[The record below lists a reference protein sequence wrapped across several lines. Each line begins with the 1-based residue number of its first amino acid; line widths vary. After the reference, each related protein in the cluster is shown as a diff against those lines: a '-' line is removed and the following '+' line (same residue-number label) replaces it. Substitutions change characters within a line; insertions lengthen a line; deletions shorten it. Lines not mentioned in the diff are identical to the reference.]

1 MKALRVLVVFIL
13 NIGISYADMIAM
25 SESEIQLQQKF
36 YAYATQEDASEAF
49 KSRHHLLHLE
59 AIKWLIVNRNIATW
73 SILRDQKSKLKET
86 SLQLCPIL
94 ELLAEKNIEP
104 SQPLILALKP
114 EHLKM
119 LILKGEEIPPRYTD
133 GDPPV
138 DLVLYEILEKDLR
151 RMPAQ
156 GTPTARATEMLN
168 SYQAPPKK
176 NEPRLN
182 PKVASDRFSDEAPP
196 I

>member
-1 MKALRVLVVFIL
+1 
-13 NIGISYADMIAM
+13 
-25 SESEIQLQQKF
+25 
-36 YAYATQEDASEAF
+36 
-49 KSRHHLLHLE
+49 
-59 AIKWLIVNRNIATW
+59 
-73 SILRDQKSKLKET
+73 
-86 SLQLCPIL
+86 
-94 ELLAEKNIEP
+94 
-104 SQPLILALKP
+104 
-114 EHLKM
+114 M

-196 I
+196 NLGTLRKNGENIKNDNAKQSSQEFKAMKYGAIIVIILALSWIAWRFAGGPRR